1 MFQFILFDPTAI
13 AAVLPSADNPFSAM
27 FLIVANGGWII
38 FIFLALWGA
47 WAGWVEYIRNRY
59 ANAVENV
66 LLAIDIPQQNEL
78 SPKAVEQIFAHL
90 HGIKKSGDLIERYIE
105 GYTQLSIS
113 LEIVSIEG
121 YIQFLIRPPKKFRDL
136 VEAAIYAQYPDAEIT
151 EVEDYIDMV
160 PHPEKLA
167 DSDWDIYGTEMKL
180 TNNELYPLRTYPMF
194 EHSLSQR
201 LLDPLA
207 SMMEIMSRMGPGEQL
222 WIQIVMEPIGEGWRK
237 KGIALINKLIGKKSE
252 KSGPD
257 LTYFPREVS
266 RGFIESF
273 TASIIPPS
281 DLDGGASQKKEREWP
296 SQMQHLS
303 PDERDIVENI
313 GIKISKLGYVAKI
326 RFIYAAKKDVFQKS
340 KGVSGVIG
348 AFQQYSTPQ
357 LNGLKKNKKTESKV
371 HYMFIKSRTRG
382 RKKRILYAYRGR
394 SMKRG
399 RKGFILN
406 IEELASLWHFP
417 TLDVKVAS
425 LQTVA
430 AKKGQPPST
439 LPVETMISPVPQ
451 RGSGVVED
459 EKAAPPDNLPV

>member
-1 MFQFILFDPTAI
+1 MFQQILFDP
-13 AAVLPSADNPFSAM
+13 AALVAALPSADNPFSAM
-27 FLIVANGGWII
+27 FLILTNGGWIVFP
-38 FIFLALWGA
+38 FIIVWGA
-47 WAGWVEYIRNRY
+47 WVGWIEYIRNKFD
-59 ANAVENV
+59 ASIEFV
-66 LLAIDIPQQNEL
+66 LLAIDIPQMNEL

-90 HGIKKSGDLIERYIE
+90 YGIKKSGDLIERYIE
-105 GYTQLSIS
+105 GYNQMGIS

-121 YIQFLIRPPKKFRDL
+121 YIQFLIHTPAKFRDL
-136 VEAAIYAQYPDAEIT
+136 VEAAVYAQYPDAEIT
-151 EVEDYIDMV
+151 EVEDYIDMI

-167 DSDWDIYGTEMKL
+167 DSEWDIYGTEMKL
-180 TNNELYPLRTYPMF
+180 TKPELYPIRTYPMF
-194 EHSLSQR
+194 EHSLSKR

-222 WIQIVMEPIGEGWRK
+222 WIQIVAAPVDDEWRE
-237 KGIALINKLIGKKSE
+237 KGLALINKLIGKKSD
-252 KSGPD
+252 KKGVD
-257 LTYFPREVS
+257 LMYFPKEVS

-281 DLDGGASQKKEREWP
+281 DLDGGQTQKKEREWP

-313 GIKISKLGYVAKI
+313 GIKISKLGFKSKV
-326 RFIYAAKKDVFQKS
+326 RFVYAAHKSVFKKS

-357 LNGLKKNKKTESKV
+357 LNGLKKNKKTETKV
-371 HYMFIKSRTRG
+371 HYAFIKSRTKS
-382 RKKRILYAYRGR
+382 RKKRILYGYRYR

-399 RKGFILN
+399 RKGYILN

-425 LQTVA
+425 LQTVS
-430 AKKGQPPST
+430 AKKGQPPAS
-439 LPVETMISPVPQ
+439 LPVESFTRHHGAGIGEVDMDKS
-451 RGSGVVED
+451 
-459 EKAAPPDNLPV
+459 APPDNLPM